1 MLERKS
7 QEKKFLDENVTR
19 RQFMKISGKAL
30 VGVTLSASMLSLF
43 GCTTRQV
50 DAGQVRTI
58 ALHEGLLIVNAGICV
73 GCLLCESNCTL
84 FHDGATSSYNSRI
97 KVTRNLMSNRNGFGM
112 YANLESGWDF
122 FPDTCRQCRPAP
134 CMARCPFNAIYE
146 ERGVKKISAERCVG
160 CELCIPTCPWDMI
173 TMKASTRTAVKCIN
187 CGVCAEGCPTG
198 ALKFVT
204 WTAVQ
209 AAAQVQWQG

>member
-50 DAGQVRTI
+50 DRGQVRTL
-58 ALHEGLLIVNAGICV
+58 ALHEGLLIVNEGLCV
-73 GCLLCESNCTL
+73 GCVRCESNCTVT
-84 FHDGATSSYNSRI
+84 HDGAASSYHSRI
-97 KVTRNLMSNRNGFGM
+97 KVTRNLMSNKNRIGM
-112 YANLESGWDF
+112 YVDLESGWDF

-134 CMARCPFNAIYE
+134 CMTRCPFNAIYE
-146 ERGVKKISAERCVG
+146 DRGVKKINADACVG
-160 CELCIPTCPWDMI
+160 CELCVPACPWDMI
-173 TMKASTRTAVKCIN
+173 TIKADTRKAVKCVN
-187 CGVCAEGCPTG
+187 CGVCVEGCPSG

-204 WTAVQ
+204 WSAVQ
-209 AAAQVQWQG
+209 AAAQAQWQG